1 MRARSRRAALWSR
14 LACLALGSAAAA
26 AAAGAKTTT
35 PITHLIVIVGENQTF
50 DALFG
55 TYQPVGGESVRN
67 LLTQGIVLADGS
79 PGPNFARAAQRRALP
94 GALYSIDLPRA
105 AAYEHLPQPTL
116 IGVADSNFHDL
127 GTAAD
132 PRIPADLPNG
142 PFPVSRYVPYPNED
156 SAPSFATASAGLSA
170 ATGDPV
176 HRFFQMW
183 QQYGAE
189 NQKLDLFVW
198 VALTVG
204 MGGDTAGVSAQS
216 SGQGGELM
224 GFLNMA
230 GGDAKYFRELADRYA
245 ISDNYHQPMMGG
257 TAMDFFMLATG
268 DLPFF
273 NTAGRAA
280 VPPANQIE
288 NPDPTPGSG
297 NFYQRDGYEGGSYVN
312 CSDRSSP
319 GVGTILDLLDR
330 KGLASGCEPGH
341 YYLVNNYSTGYD
353 LDGHLQPIGPNNYT
367 YPPQTVPTIAEALS
381 QHGISWKWYTGA
393 RDRADLTSEMRTL
406 HLSLEAARRAQY
418 NDQGDPL
425 VASSAV
431 MTQPALRSRLQGLSS
446 FYRDLERGTLPAVSF
461 VIPKNRDSGHPGYSV
476 VASYENLLRDI
487 VSRVHRQRRLWP
499 HAAIIA
505 TTDEGGGHFDSGY
518 VQVLDFFGDG
528 PRIPLLV
535 ISAYARRGHVD
546 HTYNDHA
553 SILKFIERNWQ
564 FGPLSARSRDHLPNP
579 IANPDDPYRPSN
591 SPAVGDLM
599 TLFDF

>member
-1 MRARSRRAALWSR
+1 
-14 LACLALGSAAAA
+14 
-26 AAAGAKTTT
+26 
-35 PITHLIVIVGENQTF
+35 
-50 DALFG
+50 
-55 TYQPVGGESVRN
+55 
-67 LLTQGIVLADGS
+67 
-79 PGPNFARAAQRRALP
+79 
-94 GALYSIDLPRA
+94 
-105 AAYEHLPQPTL
+105 
-116 IGVADSNFHDL
+116 
-127 GTAAD
+127 
-132 PRIPADLPNG
+132 
-142 PFPVSRYVPYPNED
+142 
-156 SAPSFATASAGLSA
+156 
-170 ATGDPV
+170 
-176 HRFFQMW
+176 
-183 QQYGAE
+183 
-189 NQKLDLFVW
+189 
-198 VALTVG
+198 
-204 MGGDTAGVSAQS
+204 
-216 SGQGGELM
+216 
-224 GFLNMA
+224 
-230 GGDAKYFRELADRYA
+230 
-245 ISDNYHQPMMGG
+245 
-257 TAMDFFMLATG
+257 
-268 DLPFF
+268 
-273 NTAGRAA
+273 
-280 VPPANQIE
+280 
-288 NPDPTPGSG
+288 
-297 NFYQRDGYEGGSYVN
+297 
-312 CSDRSSP
+312 
-319 GVGTILDLLDR
+319 
-330 KGLASGCEPGH
+330 
-341 YYLVNNYSTGYD
+341 
-353 LDGHLQPIGPNNYT
+353 
-367 YPPQTVPTIAEALS
+367 VPTIAEALS